1 MGGLRAVHV
10 APPRRAIGSGGAA
23 VRCRPHSP
31 SRASLR
37 SAYSLRAAN
46 KGGRCRPPLGRA
58 GHRTGGGTG
67 RERTGGL
74 RAACGGL
81 MPLKRLP
88 VICPSRDRSK
98 PPVQLVVLIVCRKPL
113 ARRVVPK
120 KAAADDVEIKTPF
133 ARIKMRSANC
143 TKQAKGGHSK

>member
-46 KGGRCRPPLGRA
+46 KGGRRIGMADGFYR
-58 GHRTGGGTG
+58 
-67 RERTGGL
+67 GL
-74 RAACGGL
+74 S
-81 MPLKRLP
+81 P
-88 VICPSRDRSK
+88 
-98 PPVQLVVLIVCRKPL
+98 
-113 ARRVVPK
+113 
-120 KAAADDVEIKTPF
+120 VEITQ
-133 ARIKMRSANC
+133 RMI
-143 TKQAKGGHSK
+143 